1 MANPDFKK
9 VVIRNAILSWP
20 KLDQPYRYNSQ
31 AKKSE
36 ACAPSASGA
45 SYSVGITLSAE
56 EAKALYGD
64 LKAHFD
70 DCKTRNSKLKD
81 MSKVFGMKPS
91 EDRTTVTFNA
101 KKRAMSAKGEVNQ
114 PPQMVDGMKRPIED
128 RRLFSG
134 SVGNI
139 IAVAYP
145 VTDPDGND
153 GISLLLDKIQVTK
166 AVYGDDNSDFDEVG
180 PTEMINNVGAAN
192 QDDPF
197 GLPPIKEQQSQAM
210 NNDLDDE
217 IPFN

>member
-9 VVIRNAILSWP
+9 VIIRDALLSWP

-36 ACAPSASGA
+36 ACAASAQGA
-45 SYSVGITLSAE
+45 TYSVGITLSAD
-56 EAKALYGD
+56 EARSLYGD

-70 DCKTRNSKLKD
+70 DCKTRNPKLNS

-91 EDRTTVTFNA
+91 EDRLTVTFNA
-101 KKRAMSAKGEVNQ
+101 KKRAMSAKGEINQ
-114 PPQMVDGMKRPIED
+114 PPSMVDGMKRPIED
-128 RRLFSG
+128 RRIYSG
-134 SVGNI
+134 SMGNLVV
-139 IAVAYP
+139 VAYP

-166 AVYGDDNSDFDEVG
+166 AVYGDDNSDFDEIG
-180 PTEMINNVGAAN
+180 ETETVNKVGAVN
-192 QDDPF
+192 EDDPF
-197 GLPPIKEQQSQAM
+197 GLPPIKEQQTQAM
-210 NNDLDDE
+210 NNELDDE